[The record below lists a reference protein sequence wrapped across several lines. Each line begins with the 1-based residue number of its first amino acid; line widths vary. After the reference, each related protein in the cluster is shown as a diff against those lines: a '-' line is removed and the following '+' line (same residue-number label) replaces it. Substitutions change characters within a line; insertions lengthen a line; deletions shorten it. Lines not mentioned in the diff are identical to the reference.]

1 MSTYASVAGLQPYQA
16 GAVYASTASTAP
28 LDEAMESRND
38 RGVGR
43 LRTRLK

>member
-1 MSTYASVAGLQPYQA
+1 MPRSPGYSHMRR

-28 LDEAMESRND
+28 VDEAMESRND

-43 LRTRLK
+43 LRTRRK

>member
-1 MSTYASVAGLQPYQA
+1 MPRSLGYSQIRH

-28 LDEAMESRND
+28 VDEAMESRND

-43 LRTRLK
+43 VRTRLK